1 MGKRDAKDRGVT
13 DGRSMDRVAEE
24 KGSGGK
30 RSINEKRILKS
41 ITNFIKKETV
51 LCAAAVLA
59 AGSMIFVPPDRAY
72 LDYPDYRV
80 LALLFCL
87 MLVIAGLQ
95 SIGLFRYLGFRL
107 LGGMRSTRQL
117 GMLLVALCFFSSMLI
132 TNDVALITFVPFAIM
147 VLKLAGQEEM
157 MIPVVVLQTVAANL
171 GSMLTPIGNPQN
183 LYLYSAFEL
192 DMGSFLWYMLPLALL
207 SAILLGAAVFLRGS
221 IPMAIKVMEEIKAPQ
236 RGKLLMYIGLF
247 LICLTCVLRILPW
260 QVMLAVM
267 IFAVLCIDRKLF
279 RSVDYFLLLTF
290 LCFFLF
296 IGNVE
301 RIPAVSSALRRWI
314 DGSELNMGIVLSQVI
329 SNVPAAIL
337 LSGFTE
343 NVRPLLY
350 GVNIGGLGTLIA
362 SLASVISY
370 RCYGNHEGAQKGA
383 YLKAFTLYNVIFLAV
398 LYGAGV
404 LALRLW

>member
-1 MGKRDAKDRGVT
+1 MGKESMSSKNSGNDIQKKRNIG
-13 DGRSMDRVAEE
+13 GR
-24 KGSGGK
+24 
-30 RSINEKRILKS
+30 IYQ
-41 ITNFIKKETV
+41 FFKKETV
-51 LCAAAVLA
+51 LCIAAVLA
-59 AGSMIFVPPDRAY
+59 GVSVFFVPPDKAY
-72 LDYPDYRV
+72 LEYPDFRV

-117 GMLLVALCFFSSMLI
+117 SLLLVSLCFFGGMVI

-147 VLKLAGQEEM
+147 VLRLAGQSELT
-157 MIPVVVLQTVAANL
+157 IPVVVLQTVAANL

-183 LYLYSAFEL
+183 LYLYSAFDL
-192 DMGSFLWYMLPLALL
+192 SMGRFLGFMFPLALL
-207 SAILLGAAVFLRGS
+207 SMLLLGAAVFLRGS
-221 IPMAIKVMEEIKAPQ
+221 APLSVEAVEEVKAPPKG
-236 RGKLLMYIGLF
+236 RLLGYIGLF
-247 LICLTCVLRILPW
+247 LVCLACVLRLVPW
-260 QVMLAVM
+260 QAMLAVL
-267 IFAVLCIDRKLF
+267 ILAVLCMDRKLF
-279 RSVDYFLLLTF
+279 CAVDYFLLLTF
-290 LCFFLF
+290 LSFFLF

-301 RIPAVSSALRRWI
+301 RIPAVSSLLREWI
-314 DGSELNMGIVLSQVI
+314 EGRELAMGVVLSQAV

-370 RCYGNHEGAQKGA
+370 RCYGNCQDAQKGT
-383 YLKAFTLYNVIFLAV
+383 YLKVFTLYNVVFLIL
-398 LYGAGV
+398 LYGAAM
-404 LALRLW
+404 LMSEL